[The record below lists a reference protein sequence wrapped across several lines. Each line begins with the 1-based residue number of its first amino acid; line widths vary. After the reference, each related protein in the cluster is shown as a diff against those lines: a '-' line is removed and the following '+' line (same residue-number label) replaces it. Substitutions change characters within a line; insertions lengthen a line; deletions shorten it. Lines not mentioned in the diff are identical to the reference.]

1 MNYFT
6 SDLHIGHDKDF
17 IWKARG
23 FNSIEE
29 HDTQILIN
37 WNTVVTPEDT
47 VFILGDLCMSGNKE
61 EWNRIYKNLNGN
73 KVMITGNH
81 DTISKI
87 IKYTTDYNII
97 NYGLSMYYK
106 YSKKKNFY
114 LCHYPTFVDNYTS
127 DKFFWCLAGHTHSK
141 DPFEYGKHCVYN
153 VAVDA
158 HNCTPVSIE
167 TIIKDIEKYK
177 FLNKQVETEKHYWKI
192 IANGRYATCSNCGK
206 SFLDVY
212 DFDNYDNYC
221 RHCGVKMEGIKS

>member
-1 MNYFT
+1 MDYFT
-6 SDLHIGHDKDF
+6 SDLHIGHDKEF

-37 WNTVVTPEDT
+37 WNAIVTPEDT
-47 VFILGDLCMSGNKE
+47 IYILGDLCMGGNEK

-81 DTISKI
+81 DTINKI

-114 LCHYPTFVDNYTS
+114 LCHYPTFVNNYTS

-141 DPFEYGKHCVYN
+141 DPFEFGKHCVYN
-153 VAVDA
+153 VAMDA

-167 TIIKDIEKYK
+167 TIIKDIERYK
-177 FLNKQVETEKHYWKI
+177 SLNKEVEIKKHY
-192 IANGRYATCSNCGK
+192 
-206 SFLDVY
+206 
-212 DFDNYDNYC
+212 
-221 RHCGVKMEGIKS
+221 